1 MDRYLCAC
9 LIAAGA
15 RGLEGAEP
23 GDRQFGGAGC
33 CAQHNHHRRSFAAQ
47 LTRRHLWPVAGMDL
61 MLLAGAIIAVL
72 GARKLADPS
81 MQLNVKTLVEEGTR
95 RA

>member
-1 MDRYLCAC
+1 
-9 LIAAGA
+9 
-15 RGLEGAEP
+15 
-23 GDRQFGGAGC
+23 
-33 CAQHNHHRRSFAAQ
+33 
-47 LTRRHLWPVAGMDL
+47 MDL

-81 MQLNVKTLVEEGTR
+81 MQLNVKTLVEEGTW